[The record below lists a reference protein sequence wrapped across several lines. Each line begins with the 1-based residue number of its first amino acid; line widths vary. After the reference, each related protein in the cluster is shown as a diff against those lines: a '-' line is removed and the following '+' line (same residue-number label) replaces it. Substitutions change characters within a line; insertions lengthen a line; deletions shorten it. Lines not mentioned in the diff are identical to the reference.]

1 MKTRAIVLL
10 SGGLDSMLAI
20 RILQEQDVEVEAIN
34 FQTLFTCCKN
44 TAAQAAR
51 QLGVRMTVIGQ
62 EDDYLEVVRKPKH
75 GYGKGANPCV
85 DCRIYMFEAA
95 RRYADDVGAE
105 VIASGEVLGQRP
117 MSQKRKDL
125 LLIANSCG
133 LEDRL
138 LRPLSAKLLPPT
150 KAEREG
156 HIDRDRL
163 YDFWGRGRK
172 GLIALAKQF
181 GFKDIPSPSTGCSL
195 TETSFAPKVHDLIQ
209 LDAGSMRWDFELLNT
224 GRHLRINEET
234 KIVVGRREAENQ
246 VLAEMFRRPDC
257 RASLFLEPE
266 NFAGPSLMVL
276 GPDTAENE
284 RLAGGMLL
292 RYAKEY
298 SIGEARAKLSRPNGE
313 SSSVLVEPDEAVLA
327 VETL

>member
-1 MKTRAIVLL
+1 MKTRAVALL

-51 QLGVRMTVIGQ
+51 GLGVPMTIIGQ
-62 EDDYLEVVRKPKH
+62 EDDYLEVVRKPQY

-105 VIASGEVLGQRP
+105 IIASGEVLGQRP
-117 MSQKRKDL
+117 KSQKRKDL
-125 LLIANSCG
+125 LLIANACG

-138 LRPLSAKLLPPT
+138 LRPRYAKMLPPIR
-150 KAEREG
+150 AEREG
-156 HIDRDRL
+156 LIDRERL
-163 YDFWGRGRK
+163 YDFRGRGRK
-172 GLIALAKQF
+172 KLIALAKQF
-181 GFKDIPSPSTGCSL
+181 GFTNIPSPSTGCSL
-195 TETSFAPKVHDLIQ
+195 TERTFAPKVHDLIQ
-209 LDAGSMRWDFELLNT
+209 LDPGSARWDFELLNT
-224 GRHLRINEET
+224 GRHLRIDHDT

-246 VLAEMFRRPDC
+246 VLSEMFGRPDA
-257 RASLFLEPE
+257 RASMFLEPE
-266 NFAGPSLMVL
+266 NFAGPSLLVL
-276 GPDTAENE
+276 GPDTEENE

-292 RYAKEY
+292 RYAREY
-298 SIGEARAKLSRPNGE
+298 PLGDARAKLRRPG
-313 SSSVLVEPDEAVLA
+313 SYVRSILVEPDEAALA